1 MMRAPAVTTSMTD
14 AGASTVQTPAIATPE
29 PGQLNDTSPLP
40 HGQTASEQE
49 RELEQ
54 AGEIGSI
61 MIQLVRLYGSIR
73 ARVTAGPDGEPSPLF
88 LLLKLAHL
96 GPSRASDLAENLCAD
111 PSTISR
117 QVSSLVKSGLIER
130 RADPDDGRA
139 SILAPTE
146 LGAQRVREQE
156 QRRGYTVLP
165 VLEDWPV
172 DDREN
177 LLRLLRKYTDGVE
190 ERRDEIVSIMLRAT
204 DSPRHHDGPAH
215 RADHH
220 RKEGH

>member
-1 MMRAPAVTTSMTD
+1 MMRVPAVTTSMAD
-14 AGASTVQTPAIATPE
+14 AGGSPLETPAVAEPE
-29 PGQLNDTSPLP
+29 QQRDTAPLADPQSSP
-40 HGQTASEQE
+40 EQQ
-49 RELEQ
+49 REHEQ
-54 AGEIGSI
+54 AGEIGSVI
-61 MIQLVRLYGSIR
+61 IQLVRLYGSIR

-88 LLLKLAHL
+88 LLVKLAHL
-96 GPSRASDLAENLCAD
+96 GPSRASDLAEFLCAD
-111 PSTISR
+111 PSTVSR

-130 RADPDDGRA
+130 RADPADGRA
-139 SILAPTE
+139 SILVPTE

-156 QRRGYTVLP
+156 RRRGETVIP
-165 VLEDWPV
+165 VLEDWSIE
-172 DDREN
+172 DREN

-215 RADHH
+215 GADHH